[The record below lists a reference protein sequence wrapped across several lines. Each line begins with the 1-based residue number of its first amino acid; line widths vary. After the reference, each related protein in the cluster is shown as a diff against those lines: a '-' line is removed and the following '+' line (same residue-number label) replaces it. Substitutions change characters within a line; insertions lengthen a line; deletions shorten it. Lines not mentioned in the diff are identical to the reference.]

1 MTTMKFS
8 SNDLYAVL
16 EVSPYARKE
25 VIDGAYR
32 ALMKIYHTDHN
43 PNTQAKAQDIIDAHE
58 ILSDASKR
66 AIYDN
71 HRKDIDGL
79 VIGNYRVLE
88 RIAEGSF
95 ATTYKGE
102 HILVKQPVCIKH
114 CHRKADVDRDII
126 ISEAQAVWDL
136 RHYSIAVMREL
147 TQLDDGSFVLIMSY
161 IPGLTLEQ
169 IIQKTGRLDA
179 EHVCWFAERLI
190 NALKYMHLSG
200 VVHGDIKPQN
210 IIIQPEDHMAV
221 LVDYGFSAMR
231 PTRDSDN
238 RGYTEFFAPPEQ
250 LDKNSPLIPECDFYS
265 LGMTM
270 IYALSGGMDNVKR
283 LRVPEDVPEP
293 VCDFIRKLIVR
304 DVLARPN
311 WSKEDLFQ
319 TIQDVRTRAFGRAR
333 SQMRPIKGL

>member
-1 MTTMKFS
+1 
-8 SNDLYAVL
+8 
-16 EVSPYARKE
+16 
-25 VIDGAYR
+25 
-32 ALMKIYHTDHN
+32 
-43 PNTQAKAQDIIDAHE
+43 
-58 ILSDASKR
+58 
-66 AIYDN
+66 
-71 HRKDIDGL
+71 
-79 VIGNYRVLE
+79 
-88 RIAEGSF
+88 
-95 ATTYKGE
+95 
-102 HILVKQPVCIKH
+102 
-114 CHRKADVDRDII
+114 
-126 ISEAQAVWDL
+126 
-136 RHYSIAVMREL
+136 
-147 TQLDDGSFVLIMSY
+147 
-161 IPGLTLEQ
+161 
-169 IIQKTGRLDA
+169 
-179 EHVCWFAERLI
+179 AERLI

-250 LDKNSPLIPECDFYS
+250 LNKNSPLIPECDFYS

-283 LRVPEDVPEP
+283 LRVPENVPEP
-293 VCDFIRKLIVR
+293 VCDFIRKLIAR

-333 SQMRPIKGL
+333 SQMRPIAGLY